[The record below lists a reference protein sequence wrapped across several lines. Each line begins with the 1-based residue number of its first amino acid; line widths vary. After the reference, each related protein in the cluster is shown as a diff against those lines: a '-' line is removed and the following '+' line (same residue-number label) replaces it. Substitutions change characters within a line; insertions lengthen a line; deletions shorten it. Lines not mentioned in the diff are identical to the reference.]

1 MAIAC
6 CVTFPRFQCVALFPA
21 KSMVS
26 PRTLP
31 FCVGCVTLFAIIL
44 FLVACFLFLLV
55 FPVTLCLGT
64 YLLDLLCLPWPTRW
78 VQNCSSCFSCLSAL
92 RLPSCL
98 FVLVSQLCTSSSWRY
113 DRSHYDPSQP
123 CSLGTRP
130 AHICLCFVF
139 IFYLSSSY
147 FTRFFGRV
155 SWVFPG
161 FIWFARDTG

>member
-1 MAIAC
+1 MLCYLPSVSVCCPIPCQIDGIPSYSAILRRLCHPICDYSFC
-6 CVTFPRFQCVALFPA
+6 CR
-21 KSMVS
+21 
-26 PRTLP
+26 
-31 FCVGCVTLFAIIL
+31 L
-44 FLVACFLFLLV
+44 FLVLV
-55 FPVTLCLGT
+55 FSVTLCLGT
-64 YLLDLLCLPWPTRW
+64 YLLVLLCLPWPTRW

-98 FVLVSQLCTSSSWRY
+98 FVLVSQLCRSSSWRY
-113 DRSHYDPSQP
+113 DWSHYDPSQP

-139 IFYLSSSY
+139 LFYLSSSY

-161 FIWFARDTG
+161 LIWFARYTG